1 MRSEDDEMIWTG
13 SSVLLRYYREQH
25 VVDKYEQQARLS
37 LRLGYRLQSRQ
48 RLMDTLMV
56 MGLFENEQ
64 GHEAERDACASL
76 WAGLRDGAGLI
87 MVAERF
93 PWVKDPRPSKETEA
107 EEEAIVFDLPFLLEV
122 RNILL
127 DAGVRI
133 ASD

>member
-1 MRSEDDEMIWTG
+1 
-13 SSVLLRYYREQH
+13 
-25 VVDKYEQQARLS
+25 
-37 LRLGYRLQSRQ
+37 
-48 RLMDTLMV
+48 MDTLMV